1 MGLIS
6 LKFVAAYCIVVAVLS
21 LVCFARE
28 WWLWRQGK

>member
-6 LKFVAAYCIVVAVLS
+6 LHYVAAYCIVVAVLA
-21 LVCFARE
+21 LACCARE

>member
-6 LKFVAAYCIVVAVLS
+6 LHYVAAYCIVVFALS
-21 LVCFARE
+21 LVCCLRE